1 MIVTQMEAI
10 ESSKNSQQ
18 SQMSQQLEHSQGS
31 QNSQKYQ
38 FMDRLSQLSHHEVA
52 NEGMDTGLAPSLQG
66 HQQSS
71 PLSLDQHRNGTESP
85 TFSSGNSSDGFDY
98 GDDDDIDN
106 SVVLEVAKVPFGK
119 SKNSVESSS
128 SQKKGVL

>member
-1 MIVTQMEAI
+1 MIVIQMEAI

-18 SQMSQQLEHSQGS
+18 SQISQQLDYSQGS
-31 QNSQKYQ
+31 QNSLKYQ

-52 NEGMDTGLAPSLQG
+52 NDDNHTGLAPLLLE

-71 PLSLDQHRNGTESP
+71 PLQLDQNRNGTESP

-98 GDDDDIDN
+98 DDDDDIDN
-106 SVVLEVAKVPFGK
+106 SVVLEVGKIPFGK
-119 SKNSVESSS
+119 SKNSVGSSS